1 MRQEGEVSRDPH
13 EAWLSRPAPA
23 LFFALGAAIVASAAM
38 LAGVRACRDRALLAT
53 GQARWIW
60 CSRDISRP
68 SPVRFYATRGFLLRE
83 VPATAMARIFVDR
96 RWRLFIN
103 GVPLAAGEQR
113 PGDRLEVWDVT
124 SSLTRGANRVAI
136 EAESPS
142 GVGGILFCLDL
153 GGGRKPVVSD
163 ASWRVESSEEAIVA
177 GGGTPA
183 LEWGSPPMYPWGYP
197 RPPAAPG
204 RR

>member
-1 MRQEGEVSRDPH
+1 MSQESEVSPDAHVP
-13 EAWLSRPAPA
+13 WLARPAPA
-23 LFFALGAAIVASAAM
+23 LLFALCVTIVASAAM
-38 LAGVRACRDRALLAT
+38 LAVVRACRDRALLAT
-53 GQARWIW
+53 GEARWIW
-60 CSRDISRP
+60 CTRDIWRP
-68 SPVRFYATRGFLLRE
+68 SPVRFYATREFVLQE
-83 VPATAMARIFVDR
+83 VPRTAMARIFVDR

-113 PGDRLEVWDVT
+113 PGDRLEVRDVT

-142 GVGGILFCLDL
+142 GVGGILFSLDL

-163 ASWRVESSEEAIVA
+163 ASWGAASSEGAIVA

-183 LEWGSPPMYPWGYP
+183 LEWGRPPMYPWGYP
-197 RPPAAPG
+197 RAPAAPG